1 MWNQGEGLEMQ
12 SVPIDLIIIDDGT
25 RIKVLKIENMV
36 RIIWGLQNYKSY
48 NHNIFIW
55 ILHFIFI

>member
-36 RIIWGLQNYKSY
+36 RII
-48 NHNIFIW
+48 
-55 ILHFIFI
+55 